1 MKQNNNNSIYV
12 SSEILYNEELT
23 PTEKLILIEI
33 TNECNEWSY
42 IEVVNNKLSVKFNR
56 HITIISRVLKSL
68 MDKWFIKLDFT
79 NRNRRIYL
87 IKTSNNA

>member
-12 SSEILYNEELT
+12 SSEVLYNEELT
-23 PTEKLILIEI
+23 PIEKLILIEI

-42 IEVVNNKLSVKFNR
+42 IEVVNNKLSIKFNR